1 MSWIVMPTRHPMM
14 SRLLWLTALMCLAW
28 WSLGRAT
35 HAEPVPLPASL
46 QAVPFTIGEWRGR
59 DEPEFQPDVLAMLGV
74 DDYLNRVYRTDD
86 AAVGLYVGYYDS
98 QRQGGA
104 AHSPMNC
111 LPGTG
116 WTPVRSDYLTI
127 AVPRESDA
135 RGAPITVRRYRVRR
149 GADEAL
155 VFYWY
160 QSHGRVVA
168 NEYWSKAYLV
178 YDAVRLNRTDT
189 ALVRLVSML
198 PDDRADAQRA
208 ERATVAFARAAFPV
222 LERHLPR

>member
-1 MSWIVMPTRHPMM
+1 MQPRHHATTF
-14 SRLLWLTALMCLAW
+14 RLLWLTVLMCVAW
-28 WSLGRAT
+28 WSLARAT
-35 HAEPVPLPASL
+35 HAEPVPLRASL

-74 DDYLNRVYRTDD
+74 DDYLNRVYRTKG

-98 QRQGGA
+98 QRQGDT

-127 AVPRESDA
+127 MVPRESDP
-135 RGAPITVRRYRVRR
+135 RGVPITVRRYRVRR

-168 NEYWSKAYLV
+168 NEYWSKAYMV
-178 YDAVRLNRTDT
+178 YDAVSLNRTDT

-198 PDDRADAQRA
+198 PGDGAGVEQAQQ
-208 ERATVAFARAAFPV
+208 ATVSFARSAFPV